1 MKLRGLAPAGGLH
14 MDNGTAFRDA
24 MTQRTRAFALRVYKL
39 CSSLPNSPEALHM
52 RDQLFRCAT
61 SVAANYRASGRAKSD
76 KDYLNKLKICEEEAD
91 ESAFWMDMLVACELV
106 RSPKI
111 EALMQEANEL
121 TAIITASCITK
132 RRNMKQ
138 SGGRQPA

>member
-1 MKLRGLAPAGGLH
+1 
-14 MDNGTAFRDA
+14 MDNGTVFMDVL
-24 MTQRTRAFALRVYKL
+24 TQRTRAFALRVYKL
-39 CSSLPNSPEALHM
+39 CSSLLNSPEALHM

-138 SGGRQPA
+138 SSGRQPA

>member
-1 MKLRGLAPAGGLH
+1 
-14 MDNGTAFRDA
+14 MDNGTAFRDV

-91 ESAFWMDMLVACELV
+91 ESAFWMDMLVECELV

-138 SGGRQPA
+138 SSGRQPA

>member
-1 MKLRGLAPAGGLH
+1 
-14 MDNGTAFRDA
+14 
-24 MTQRTRAFALRVYKL
+24 MTVFTGFGADMVERTRAFALRVYKL
-39 CSSLPNSPEALHM
+39 CSSLPNSPESWHM

-111 EALMQEANEL
+111 EALM
-121 TAIITASCITK
+121 
-132 RRNMKQ
+132 
-138 SGGRQPA
+138 

>member
-1 MKLRGLAPAGGLH
+1 ME
-14 MDNGTAFRDA
+14 NGMSFRDE
-24 MTQRTRAFALRVYKL
+24 MTQRTRAFALRVFHL
-39 CSSLPNSPEALHM
+39 CRSLPHTPEASHI

-91 ESAFWMDMLVACELV
+91 EAEFWMDMLVSCKIV
-106 RSPKI
+106 RLQMI
-111 EALMQEANEL
+111 DALMKEAAEL

-132 RRNMKQ
+132 RRNMEKI
-138 SGGRQPA
+138 GGREPA